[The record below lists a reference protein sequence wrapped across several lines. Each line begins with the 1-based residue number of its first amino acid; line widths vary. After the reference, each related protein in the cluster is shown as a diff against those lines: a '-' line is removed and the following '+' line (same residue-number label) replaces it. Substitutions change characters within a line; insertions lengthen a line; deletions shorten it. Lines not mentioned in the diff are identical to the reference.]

1 MANRIGTARPRLL
14 CLLLLSMIL
23 VACRQQQ
30 PSADDIQLSMSV
42 SDMLVGETTLLV
54 KVTDSDG
61 NILSNPGALKVRG
74 DMDHAGMIP
83 VLAEA
88 DSAINGVFS
97 LPFEWTMGGGW
108 IIEASLTRPD
118 GAVASET
125 FHYEILTEAD
135 ETGMAEMDHS
145 GMERDQSAGMRG
157 ETSAV
162 YMRVSNRGES
172 DISIIS
178 ASSAAADQIE
188 FHETRVID
196 DMARMEALDGLL
208 IPAGETIELA
218 PGGAH
223 IMLMGLRDDLAPDSQ
238 MPLRLHCDK
247 GEVYELDISV
257 MNMRMADLDDEI
269 QIGDLVFS
277 NRWAR
282 PASAG
287 AMNHADMNTPATP
300 SG

>member
-1 MANRIGTARPRLL
+1 MANRIGAVRRRLL
-14 CLLLLSMIL
+14 CLLLFSLML

-30 PSADDIQLSMSV
+30 PSADDIQLSMTV
-42 SDMLVGETTLLV
+42 SDMLVGDTILLV
-54 KVTDSDG
+54 KVTDSEG

-83 VLAEA
+83 VLAES
-88 DSAINGVFS
+88 DSAIDGVFS

-108 IIEASLTRPD
+108 IIEASLTLPD
-118 GAVASET
+118 GTVASET
-125 FHYEILTEAD
+125 FRYEILIEAD

-145 GMERDQSAGMRG
+145 GMEQDQTAGMSG

-162 YMRVSNRGES
+162 YMNISNRGES

-178 ASSAAADQIE
+178 ASSATADRIE
-188 FHETRVID
+188 FHETRVVD

-238 MPLRLHCDK
+238 IRMQLVCDS
-247 GEVYELDISV
+247 GAVYDLDISI
-257 MNMRMADLDDEI
+257 MNMRMTDLDDEI

-287 AMNHADMNTPATP
+287 AMAQADLNMPATP
-300 SG
+300 SH

>member
-1 MANRIGTARPRLL
+1 MTNRIRTVL
-14 CLLLLSMIL
+14 CLLLGVMLI
-23 VACRQQQ
+23 AGCRQQEL
-30 PSADDIQLSMSV
+30 SATDIQLSLSV
-42 SDMLVGETTLLV
+42 SDLLVGETTLLV
-54 KVTDSDG
+54 TVRGGDG
-61 NILSNPGALKVRG
+61 NTLPNPGTLRVRG
-74 DMDHAGMIP
+74 DMDHAGMVP

-88 DSAINGVFS
+88 DSAPNGVFS

-108 IIEASLTRPD
+108 IVEASLTLPD
-118 GAVASET
+118 GTVANES
-125 FHYEILTEAD
+125 FRYEILREAD
-135 ETGMAEMDHS
+135 DRGMAEMDHS
-145 GMERDQSAGMRG
+145 GMEQDQNASMSG

-162 YMRVSNRGES
+162 YMRISNRGES
-172 DISIIS
+172 DISITS

-188 FHETRVID
+188 FHETRVVD

-208 IPAGETIELA
+208 IRASETIELA
-218 PGGAH
+218 PGGKH

-238 MPLRLHCDK
+238 MPLQLHCDK
-247 GEVYELDISV
+247 GEVYDLEISV
-257 MNMRMADLDDEI
+257 MDMRMSDLDDEI

-287 AMNHADMNTPATP
+287 AMAHADMNMPAAP